1 MRVTT
6 QTFWLPKAGNA
17 DAEYEDAFWP
27 AEGSAAQP
35 LQGFRCAVG
44 DGATETS
51 FSGNWA
57 RLLTRRW
64 CEEANRT
71 GFLESLPS
79 RQQEWER
86 QIEPVPMAWYAEE
99 KARAGAYSSLLGLAF
114 SEAAPEDEGSTGW
127 QAIAVGDSCLF
138 HLSSNVVKSFPLTR
152 SDDFNSRPYL
162 ISSVMSHSS

>member
-79 RQQEWER
+79 LQQEWER

-99 KARAGAYSSLLGLAF
+99 KARAGPTPHCWVWRSRKLRPRTKVLRAGRPLRSVTVAF
-114 SEAAPEDEGSTGW
+114 SISAAT
-127 QAIAVGDSCLF
+127 
-138 HLSSNVVKSFPLTR
+138 SSSP
-152 SDDFNSRPYL
+152 SR
-162 ISSVMSHSS
+162 